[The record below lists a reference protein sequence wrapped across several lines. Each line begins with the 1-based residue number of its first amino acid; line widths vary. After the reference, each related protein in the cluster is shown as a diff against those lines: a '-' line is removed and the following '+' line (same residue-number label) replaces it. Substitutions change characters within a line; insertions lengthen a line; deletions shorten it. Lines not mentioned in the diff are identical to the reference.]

1 MKAEVE
7 AALIALGKVAR
18 EDIAELRDAVA
29 QIDHKAG
36 EAWHAYTVRDEQMM
50 RQAEQI
56 AALEKRADAI
66 DKENAA
72 INKWIVDEFP
82 NNVGHSRRVDEPGE
96 LRGYINTG
104 E

>member
-56 AALEKRADAI
+56 DALQKQVQALEDVVHIVKHADDI
-66 DKENAA
+66 
-72 INKWIVDEFP
+72 
-82 NNVGHSRRVDEPGE
+82 HSRRVDEQGE
-96 LRGYINTG
+96 LRGYIDTRRG